1 MKRRGILLAGG
12 TGSRLAPATA
22 VVSKQLLPV
31 YDKPLVYY
39 PLSVLMLA
47 GIREVMLISGTAQ
60 LPLFEALLGDGS
72 QWGMTIAY
80 APQARP
86 EGIPQAL
93 SIAAPFLDGA
103 PLALIL
109 GDNLF
114 FGSDLP
120 EVLRRVRD
128 DDRDTIFAYQVED
141 PRKFGTVTLDAAAR
155 PIKLDEKPA
164 VPDTPWAIPGLYFLR
179 NDTVAMVPG
188 LTKSARGELE
198 IIDVLRQCLA
208 RGSLAVERLG
218 RGTAWL
224 DSGTAEALLEA
235 SQFVHVLEKRTGLKI
250 SCPEEIAYRMGFID
264 RKALEALAKK
274 LRGSEYGR
282 YLAGIVAETPPS
294 EVPPGAR

>member
-1 MKRRGILLAGG
+1 MNRRGILLAGG

-39 PLSVLMLA
+39 PLSVLMLS
-47 GIREVMLISGTAQ
+47 GIREVVLVSGPRQ
-60 LPLFEALLGDGS
+60 LPLFEALLGDGT

-80 APQARP
+80 AAQERP

-93 SIAAPFLDGA
+93 SIAEPFLDGA

-114 FGSDLP
+114 FGTDLP

-141 PRKFGTVTLDAAAR
+141 PRGFGTVTLDAAAR
-155 PIKLDEKPA
+155 PVRLDEKPL

-179 NDTVAMVPG
+179 NDTTRMVAG

-208 RGSLAVERLG
+208 RGTLAVERLG

-264 RKALEALAKK
+264 RDRLEALARK

-282 YLAGIVAETPPS
+282 YLEGIVAEAPPA
-294 EVPPGAR
+294 EGTRGGR

>member
-1 MKRRGILLAGG
+1 VKRRGILLAGG
-12 TGSRLAPATA
+12 TGSRLRPATT

-47 GIREVMLISGTAQ
+47 GIREVVLVSDPRQ
-60 LPLFEALLGDGS
+60 LPLFEALLGDGG
-72 QWGMTIAY
+72 QWGMTITY
-80 APQARP
+80 AAQERP

-93 SIAAPFLDGA
+93 TIAGPFLDGA

-114 FGSDLP
+114 FGTDLP

-128 DDRDTIFAYQVED
+128 DDRDTIFAYQVVD
-141 PRKFGTVTLDAAAR
+141 PRGFGTVTLDAAAR
-155 PIKLDEKPA
+155 PIRLDEKPA

-179 NDTVAMVPG
+179 NDTLAMVPG
-188 LTKSARGELE
+188 LAKSARGELE
-198 IIDVLRQCLA
+198 IIDVLRLCLA
-208 RGSLAVERLG
+208 RGSLVVERLG

-250 SCPEEIAYRMGFID
+250 ACPEEIAFRMGFID
-264 RKALEALAKK
+264 RTHLQALARD

-282 YLAGIVAETPPS
+282 YLEGIVAEAPLS
-294 EVPPGAR
+294 EVAPGGR

>member
-1 MKRRGILLAGG
+1 VKRRGILLAGG
-12 TGSRLAPATA
+12 TGSRLAPATN

-47 GIREVMLISGTAQ
+47 GIREIVLVSGAAQ
-60 LPLFEALLGDGS
+60 LPLFQALLGDGS

-80 APQARP
+80 AAQERP

-93 SIAAPFLDGA
+93 QIAAPFLDGA

-114 FGSDLP
+114 FGNDLP

-141 PRKFGTVTLDAAAR
+141 PRKFGTVTLDANAR
-155 PIKLDEKPA
+155 AIKLEEKPA
-164 VPDTPWAIPGLYFLR
+164 APDTHWAIPGLYFLR
-179 NDTVAMVPG
+179 NDTVAMVAG
-188 LTKSARGELE
+188 LKKSARGELE
-198 IIDVLRQCLA
+198 IIDVLRQCLE

-264 RKALEALAKK
+264 RAGLEVLARK
-274 LRGSEYGR
+274 LEGSEYGR
-282 YLAGIVAETPPS
+282 YLHGIVA

>member
-1 MKRRGILLAGG
+1 MTRRGILLAGG
-12 TGSRLAPATA
+12 TGSRLGPATS

-47 GIREVMLISGTAQ
+47 GIREVLLVSGPRQ
-60 LPLFEALLGDGS
+60 LPLFEALLGDGT
-72 QWGMTIAY
+72 QWGMKIAY
-80 APQARP
+80 AAQERP

-114 FGSDLP
+114 FGTDLP

-141 PRKFGTVTLDAAAR
+141 PRGFGTVTLDSAAR
-155 PIKLDEKPA
+155 PLRLDEKPA
-164 VPDTPWAIPGLYFLR
+164 VPDTPWAVPGLYFLR
-179 NDTVAMVPG
+179 NDTTQMVASLV
-188 LTKSARGELE
+188 KSARGELE

-250 SCPEEIAYRMGFID
+250 CCPEEIAYRMGFID
-264 RKALEALAKK
+264 RTRLEALART

-282 YLAGIVAETPPS
+282 YLEGLVTEVFPT
-294 EVPPGAR
+294 EVPRGGR

>member
-1 MKRRGILLAGG
+1 MNRKGIILAGG
-12 TGSRLAPATA
+12 SGTRLYPATR

-47 GIREVMLISGTAQ
+47 GIREVVLVSGPSQ

-80 APQARP
+80 AAQARP

-93 SIAAPFLDGA
+93 SIAAPFLGGA

-114 FGSDLP
+114 FGTDLP

-141 PRKFGTVTLDAAAR
+141 PRKFGTVTLDAEAR
-155 PIKLDEKPA
+155 PVKLDEKPA
-164 VPDTPWAIPGLYFLR
+164 VPDTPWAIPGL
-179 NDTVAMVPG
+179 A
-188 LTKSARGELE
+188 KSARGELE

-264 RKALEALAKK
+264 RKALEVLAKK

-282 YLAGIVAETPPS
+282 YLAGIVAEAPPS